1 MADTDDTMT
10 DTDDT
15 CQSPRQNAK
24 VNLLA
29 KLPMSI
35 PWPKCTIHEPLT
47 PSPARCPR
55 AGLIQN
61 CPTLEYLVRCT
72 Y

>member
-35 PWPKCTIHEPLT
+35 PWPNAPPTS
-47 PSPARCPR
+47 PS
-55 AGLIQN
+55 L
-61 CPTLEYLVRCT
+61 LLLLVVPVQDSFKIVQPWNT
-72 Y
+72 